1 MHQYPILSLEHL
13 SRDPRITG
21 LIRIPEVPPT
31 QIKKEQDETETQEE
45 GELGPFLMID
55 IK

>member
-1 MHQYPILSLEHL
+1 MHEDPIASVDHFSGHL
-13 SRDPRITG
+13 GITG

-55 IK
+55 MK